1 MKHHFAPLDRIRVSK
16 KAQDQL
22 VTLRRRTGLRQWNWL
37 CRWAFC
43 RSIAEPSKPPMVPLP
58 SDSNLEMSWQV
69 FGGDHEDIY
78 AAILRQRCIQDGL
91 GTETETLATQF
102 RLHLQRGIGYLVGDQ
117 AIRSIGGLIGSVAPS
132 EGENVSA
139 G

>member
-1 MKHHFAPLDRIRVSK
+1 MKHQFAPLDRIRVSK

-78 AAILRQRCIQDGL
+78 SAILRQRCIQDGL

-117 AIRSIGGLIGSVAPS
+117 AIRSIGDLIGSVAAS
-132 EGENVSA
+132 DEVNVSP